1 MKDAPM
7 DDSGDQRLLDAA
19 VAAWTPPVLPAEVL
33 GRVGDHLVAAARLR
47 RRRRLVVGGMA
58 AAAAMAVLLAGLGWL
73 RGTRLVDAPSRLV
86 RTGPGQYQLLEL
98 GDRAVA
104 FVGENAE
111 LERGPGSPALFI
123 RRGSVR
129 LVVKSDRSRRFEV
142 ASPAAN
148 IAVLGTEF
156 DVCVQGAITEV
167 RVQRGEVELYNSHG
181 RRRLWLGESARVR
194 PGESPRQVGRLKGIV
209 VDLPP
214 EIEEQRPPASERRS
228 GVRRSNRRSG
238 RNER

>member
-7 DDSGDQRLLDAA
+7 DEHENQQLLDAA
-19 VAAWTPPVLPAEVL
+19 VAAWTVPALAPEA
-33 GRVGDHLVAAARLR
+33 RARIGDRLAQAARVR
-47 RRRRLVVGGMA
+47 RRNRR
-58 AAAAMAVLLAGLGWL
+58 LLAGAGAAMMAVVLVAGAGWW
-73 RGTRLVDAPSRLV
+73 RGTRLVDPASELV
-86 RTGPGQYQLLEL
+86 RTGPGQYRLLEL

-111 LERGPGSPALFI
+111 LERGPGSPALFV

-129 LVVKSDRSRRFEV
+129 LVVKSDRTRPFTV

-148 IAVLGTEF
+148 VAVLGTEF
-156 DVCVQGAITEV
+156 DVNVQDGTTEV
-167 RVQRGEVELYNSHG
+167 RVVRGEVELSNAYG
-181 RRRLWLGESARVR
+181 RRRVWPGETARVR

-209 VDLPP
+209 VDLSPV
-214 EIEEQRPPASERRS
+214 IEQRSGARRS
-228 GVRRSNRRSG
+228 DRHSG